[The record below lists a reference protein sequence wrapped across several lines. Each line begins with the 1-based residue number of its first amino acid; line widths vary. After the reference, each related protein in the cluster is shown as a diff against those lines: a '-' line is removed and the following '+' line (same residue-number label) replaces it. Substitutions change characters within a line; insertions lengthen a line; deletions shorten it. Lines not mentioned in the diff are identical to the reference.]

1 MELLLSFATFTAQSG
16 GCLQVRSWQ
25 SLLDPADGLHLA
37 RLCMGAPLPNVLVL
51 AGMAVTLQE
60 VLEAPVP
67 GVL

>member
-1 MELLLSFATFTAQSG
+1 VQG
-16 GCLQVRSWQ
+16 WQ

-37 RLCMGAPLPNVLVL
+37 RLSMGAPLPNVLILSGV
-51 AGMAVTLQE
+51 AVALQE